1 MKLLKRPSLA
11 LLVFFLISMA
21 TYAQSISRAKVRTV
35 ESTTEI
41 STTNDL
47 ILTTRAIA
55 ALKRLEDDV
64 VIYHSL
70 GDFEA
75 GGKLARVSLE
85 TFHND
90 LQTAAGEVESAIS
103 RIRDERLK
111 TELSNALASYRDGGF
126 WWQRIYQPRV
136 VHVSAF
142 NYNQTNRAPADAALL
157 ATVPYTVAI
166 HWRQAA
172 KYLKR
177 AEQLQDRER

>member
-111 TELSNALASYRDGGF
+111 TELSNALASYRDGAF
-126 WWQRIYQPRV
+126 WWRKIDQPRV
-136 VHVSAF
+136 VNVSMLAAMNF
-142 NYNQTNRAPADAALL
+142 THTSADEALL
-157 ATVPYTVAI
+157 STVPYTVVI
-166 HWRQAA
+166 HWRQAS
-172 KYLKR
+172 KYLRR
-177 AEQLQDRER
+177 AEDTLLRK